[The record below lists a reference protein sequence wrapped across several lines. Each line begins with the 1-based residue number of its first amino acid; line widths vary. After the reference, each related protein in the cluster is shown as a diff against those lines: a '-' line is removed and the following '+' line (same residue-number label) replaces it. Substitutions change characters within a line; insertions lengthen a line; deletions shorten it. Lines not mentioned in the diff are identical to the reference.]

1 MPDPDDRY
9 MSIICFDDHHYHVYY
24 SKAPAVF
31 HLQSEL
37 TPSRYVMCIVRTIII
52 DEDYEIV
59 HELQDKISVES
70 EKAREEPENLDFPR
84 FDPVSLGVH
93 RRQMRRLFN
102 QMPDR

>member
-1 MPDPDDRY
+1 
-9 MSIICFDDHHYHVYY
+9 
-24 SKAPAVF
+24 
-31 HLQSEL
+31 
-37 TPSRYVMCIVRTIII
+37 MCIVRTIII